1 MKSIPPAKAAN
12 SVQTTAFQT
21 RFSNFVALSICMTF
35 SPRLKVFP
43 PLGQTRNAGA
53 MDFRGYRDAKHGHMA
68 NLLPRTITKM
78 DAQFALSKI
87 RETLFIVQE

>member
-35 SPRLKVFP
+35 SPRLEVFP

-68 NLLPRTITKM
+68 NLLPRTVTKM

-87 RETLFIVQE
+87 REPFSSCKK